1 MAGCALSFC
10 EPYALAEVGDGRVS
24 KQITLRLS
32 HPAFSAGVEGNPLT
46 AGSRPFFF
54 R

>member
-1 MAGCALSFC
+1 M
-10 EPYALAEVGDGRVS
+10 VS

-32 HPAFSAGVEGNPLT
+32 HPAYSAGVEGNPVT
-46 AGSRPFFF
+46 ARSQPFFF